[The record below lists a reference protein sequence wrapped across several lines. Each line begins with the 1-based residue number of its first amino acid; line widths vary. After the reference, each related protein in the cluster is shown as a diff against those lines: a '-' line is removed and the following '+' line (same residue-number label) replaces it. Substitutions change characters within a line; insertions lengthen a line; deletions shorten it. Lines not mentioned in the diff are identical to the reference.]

1 MFKLSTT
8 DHLPSKRCGKEN
20 ESSNLL
26 RRNFPRVR
34 IFISFYAEMS
44 IIKYPTFWRFRYP
57 QLNTL
62 LLQGKSPSKYAR
74 KGELDPT
81 LYEHMFAM
89 QTMLNPKDKDHAI
102 TNPMPS
108 SFTKCGHN
116 KILGRLCRSNSQNR
130 PRLSNKG
137 ILKVSIISFGA
148 ALLLLYL
155 LPGTLARYETS
166 SFFPR
171 LQYHKVICSYTIYVS
186 QIF

>member
-1 MFKLSTT
+1 MNFYPKHYEGS
-8 DHLPSKRCGKEN
+8 HKFPSIVIAGWLCFQIAHED
-20 ESSNLL
+20 
-26 RRNFPRVR
+26 
-34 IFISFYAEMS
+34 
-44 IIKYPTFWRFRYP
+44 
-57 QLNTL
+57 
-62 LLQGKSPSKYAR
+62 AR

-89 QTMLNPKDKDHAI
+89 QTMLNPKDKDHTI

-137 ILKVSIISFGA
+137 ILKVSLISFGA

-155 LPGTLARYETS
+155 LPVTLARYETS

-171 LQYHKVICSYTIYVS
+171 LQYHKVIDSYI
-186 QIF
+186 I